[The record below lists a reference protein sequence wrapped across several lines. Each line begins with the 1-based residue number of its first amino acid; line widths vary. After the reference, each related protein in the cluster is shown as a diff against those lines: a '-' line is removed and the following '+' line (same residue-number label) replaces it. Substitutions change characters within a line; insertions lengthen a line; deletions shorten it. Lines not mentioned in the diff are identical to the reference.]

1 MVTKP
6 VHMIGLDPGEL
17 APVRSL
23 VALLR
28 HPDPSVGELACQAL
42 LYLEELAARRG
53 VPEAEALGSAG

>member
-6 VHMIGLDPGEL
+6 VHMISLDPEEL

-42 LYLEELAARRG
+42 VYLEELAALRG
-53 VPEAEALGSAG
+53 VPEAEALDSAG

>member
-1 MVTKP
+1 MVAKP

-17 APVRSL
+17 PPVRSL

-53 VPEAEALGSAG
+53 EPDAEVLDGAG